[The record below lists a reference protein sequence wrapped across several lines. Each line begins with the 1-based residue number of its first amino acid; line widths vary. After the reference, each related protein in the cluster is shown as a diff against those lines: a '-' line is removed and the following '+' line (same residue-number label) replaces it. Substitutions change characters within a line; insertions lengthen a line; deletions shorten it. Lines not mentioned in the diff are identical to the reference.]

1 VNIENFNTLL
11 TVARSQPQTQRLLFV
26 FVTVELPDDA
36 TPQQRAEFE
45 AGEGGALTPLMCVD
59 KALDELGTFDELT
72 QEANQL
78 DGRWVMAFVAAMAGT
93 TASAAPSAADA
104 EPHLKS
110 MVEAIKRGDL
120 GRYLA
125 FDRQGNSVQLGQA

>member
-1 VNIENFNTLL
+1 MNIENFNTLL
-11 TVARSQPQTQRLLFV
+11 TVARSQPQAQRLLFV

-93 TASAAPSAADA
+93 ASVAPSTADA
-104 EPHLKS
+104 EPHLQS

>member
-1 VNIENFNTLL
+1 MNIENFNTLL
-11 TVARSQPQTQRLLFV
+11 DVARSQPQAQRLLFV
-26 FVTVELPDDA
+26 FVTVELPDDP

-59 KALDELGTFDELT
+59 KGLDELSTFESLI

-78 DGRWVMAFVAAMAGT
+78 DSRWVMVFTAAMSGIAT
-93 TASAAPSAADA
+93 QTPSSVDA
-104 EPHLKS
+104 EPRLQS
-110 MVEAIKRGDL
+110 MVEAIKRGEL

-125 FDRQGNSVQLGQA
+125 FDRQGQSMPLGQA